1 MNQIYYVPAPAAEAL
16 SRGLWNL
23 SRPPELRQPGDT
35 ELMFG
40 WVDDLEGNR
49 WLEVKDD
56 FSIIVHPKA
65 ELGEIAEILQPW
77 IDGGQLPGNTNEVLA
92 ALVETKRGQRLVV
105 WEAFPQ
111 LFKDLS
117 KTRAQMVEQGK
128 LAAEGGV

>member
-1 MNQIYYVPAPAAEAL
+1 
-16 SRGLWNL
+16 
-23 SRPPELRQPGDT
+23 
-35 ELMFG
+35 MFG